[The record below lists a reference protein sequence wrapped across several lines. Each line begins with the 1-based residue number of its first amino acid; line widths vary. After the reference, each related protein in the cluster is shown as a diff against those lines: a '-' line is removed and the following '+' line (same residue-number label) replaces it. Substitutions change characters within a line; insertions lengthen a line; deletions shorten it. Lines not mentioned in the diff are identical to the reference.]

1 MEDLSQK
8 TVAELK
14 KLAREH
20 EVASRSEIN
29 KARKA
34 TLIEW
39 LEGSGSEAKA
49 TPSSEPMPTENE
61 EEETPQG
68 ELLPTTAE
76 SESSADEDSSSSAPE
91 WDSPS
96 GPNEEKESSGNMM
109 TYILIGLAIIAVVL
123 YFYDWLL

>member
-14 KLAREH
+14 ELARER

-39 LEGSGSEAKA
+39 LEGSGSEAET
-49 TPSSEPMPTENE
+49 TPSSEPVPTESG
-61 EEETPQG
+61 EEETSQG
-68 ELLPTTAE
+68 ELFPTTAE
-76 SESSADEDSSSSAPE
+76 TESSADSDSSSAAPE
-91 WDSPS
+91 WDSPNES
-96 GPNEEKESSGNMM
+96 NEENESSGNMM
-109 TYILIGLAIIAVVL
+109 TYILIGLAILAVIL
-123 YFYDWLL
+123 YFYD

>member
-14 KLAREH
+14 ELARER

-39 LEGSGSEAKA
+39 LKGSGSEAET
-49 TPSSEPMPTENE
+49 TPSPEPAPTESGE
-61 EEETPQG
+61 EDTSKG
-68 ELLPTTAE
+68 ELFPTS
-76 SESSADEDSSSSAPE
+76 SETETETID
-91 WDSPS
+91 
-96 GPNEEKESSGNMM
+96 
-109 TYILIGLAIIAVVL
+109 
-123 YFYDWLL
+123 